1 MLYLLDANVLID
13 ANRDYYPIERVPE
26 FWDWLV
32 EMGESD
38 QVKIPEEIYEEVVLP
53 RPTRTDTLV
62 DWLRDHRDD
71 LVLDEPVSMD
81 LIAHATEE
89 GYADDLT
96 DQEIEKI
103 GCDPFLIAYALVNPQ
118 NRCVVTSEQSRP
130 SRTRANRHLPDV
142 GRHFNLRCIDTF
154 ALIQELDFRT
164 SRGRRR

>member
-32 EMGESD
+32 DMGESD
-38 QVKIPEEIYEEVVLP
+38 RVKIPEEIYEEVVLP
-53 RPTRTDTLV
+53 RPTRTDLLV

-71 LVLDEPVSMD
+71 LVLDKPVSME
-81 LIAHATEE
+81 LIARATEE
-89 GYADDLT
+89 GYADNLT

-103 GCDPFLIAYALVNPQ
+103 GRDPFLIAYALVYPQ
-118 NRCVVTSEQSRP
+118 NRCVVTTEQSRP

-164 SRGRRR
+164 SR